1 MESVSVEFAGLIEK
15 EVVDPVN
22 GVLCLGFGLPCS
34 NGLRGLALCRMRALR
49 LDSYPESFPG

>member
-22 GVLCLGFGLPCS
+22 GYVWVSVYFGFGERDRIEI
-34 NGLRGLALCRMRALR
+34 G
-49 LDSYPESFPG
+49 